1 MNGTFLSRR
10 ALRALAGAAV
20 LSLSAT
26 GYSQVSGSWITLGGG
41 SWSVGS
47 NWTSNPLFPDGGGT
61 ATVSVGDA
69 SIRLDTNV
77 TLGRIAF
84 QPGRGSSILG
94 TSSITLVGPGQ
105 INTAFALPGPQMI
118 IAQAGASITSIIAGS
133 AGLTKTGP
141 GLLSLGGINSF
152 SGGVSVN
159 GGTLIASSDAALGAT
174 GGSIILNG
182 GVLAAGNS
190 SGSITLRNFQVTAAG
205 GGIFKGPSGNDLLL
219 FGSLSGTGTFS
230 KLSDGTLILL
240 ADNPLSGPFRLGSG
254 NGTVRLASNAGALRS
269 VPLFSLGG
277 TLTLANTSTL
287 SFNTD
292 RLGDA
297 ANLVLNGGA
306 LQMLSG
312 DLPVL
317 ERVGTV
323 TLGRGVNYLT
333 IGTTEGLS
341 GSELDRQNRSI
352 LVLSGTG
359 PKFDTPPTLVGGG
372 GSIANPDTSIVPWA
386 FSAGIAPANL
396 VTFDASGLRP
406 LTTYLSSIPSG
417 TITTSN
423 VKLGA
428 ASFTLSAPSTIN
440 SLVIS
445 SLGTSLLGSPTLTI
459 SSGVILSG
467 SGTNTIA
474 TPIDFSSAEGL
485 IHVAAGSLTI
495 SGAISGNNGLTIS
508 RANRLGGGVVFL
520 SAANTYT
527 GTTTLNDGTVA
538 ITANVLPNT
547 PGPFGNDS
555 SPIVLTETAAIS
567 ASATTFARDL
577 IVRSDLD
584 TSTARFPGISGGI
597 FSGNVLLDGILGI
610 SGSTVTSVIGGSG
623 TLRVTNS
630 ATLSGNNTFTGGIW
644 NNGNLIVGSD
654 TALGTGTTVCSSIG
668 TTGFFNA
675 STLTATGGSRSLTN
689 PFAIGNLTISG
700 AFATTLAGPVHL
712 NGGITT
718 LSVANN
724 TPTALITGPIS
735 DGQLLFNGGRIV
747 LAGNNSQYA
756 TTINSGTVTVL
767 SSFGLGGGSGAS
779 PPLLTSVGT
788 LGTLELFAGVVI
800 PPHRLEVAS
809 GTIGLVGLVG
819 NSTWSGDV
827 ARTANTLRIAVNADT
842 LTIGGTLDTN
852 DGTFEKLGGGTL
864 SLGNLRS
871 TATVT
876 ISGGAI
882 RIRPDGTDN
891 GVSNVPTLLIAGG
904 VTPTAR
910 LDLTN
915 NNLVVDYTGPSPAAT
930 IRAQIRSA
938 AAGTAWNGNGIGTS
952 MGNNAR
958 ALGIAEASD
967 LFSTFPATF
976 SGQTVDSTS
985 VLIEFTTF
993 GDADL
998 DGDVDGSDI
1007 GTWAENFTGELSGA
1021 GTKLWSQGDWDY
1033 DGDVDG
1039 VDASRWARWFTGEL
1053 GGGLGDAVIDD
1064 ASIAPGATAILRG
1077 MGIIVLPEPASVIG
1091 LALGIV
1097 AAKYRRRR
1105 RC

>member
-1 MNGTFLSRR
+1 
-10 ALRALAGAAV
+10 
-20 LSLSAT
+20 
-26 GYSQVSGSWITLGGG
+26 
-41 SWSVGS
+41 
-47 NWTSNPLFPDGGGT
+47 
-61 ATVSVGDA
+61 
-69 SIRLDTNV
+69 
-77 TLGRIAF
+77 
-84 QPGRGSSILG
+84 
-94 TSSITLVGPGQ
+94 
-105 INTAFALPGPQMI
+105 
-118 IAQAGASITSIIAGS
+118 
-133 AGLTKTGP
+133 
-141 GLLSLGGINSF
+141 
-152 SGGVSVN
+152 
-159 GGTLIASSDAALGAT
+159 
-174 GGSIILNG
+174 
-182 GVLAAGNS
+182 
-190 SGSITLRNFQVTAAG
+190 
-205 GGIFKGPSGNDLLL
+205 
-219 FGSLSGTGTFS
+219 
-230 KLSDGTLILL
+230 
-240 ADNPLSGPFRLGSG
+240 
-254 NGTVRLASNAGALRS
+254 
-269 VPLFSLGG
+269 
-277 TLTLANTSTL
+277 
-287 SFNTD
+287 
-292 RLGDA
+292 
-297 ANLVLNGGA
+297 
-306 LQMLSG
+306 
-312 DLPVL
+312 
-317 ERVGTV
+317 
-323 TLGRGVNYLT
+323 
-333 IGTTEGLS
+333 
-341 GSELDRQNRSI
+341 
-352 LVLSGTG
+352 
-359 PKFDTPPTLVGGG
+359 
-372 GSIANPDTSIVPWA
+372 
-386 FSAGIAPANL
+386 
-396 VTFDASGLRP
+396 
-406 LTTYLSSIPSG
+406 
-417 TITTSN
+417 
-423 VKLGA
+423 
-428 ASFTLSAPSTIN
+428 
-440 SLVIS
+440 
-445 SLGTSLLGSPTLTI
+445 
-459 SSGVILSG
+459 
-467 SGTNTIA
+467 
-474 TPIDFSSAEGL
+474 
-485 IHVAAGSLTI
+485 
-495 SGAISGNNGLTIS
+495 
-508 RANRLGGGVVFL
+508 
-520 SAANTYT
+520 
-527 GTTTLNDGTVA
+527 
-538 ITANVLPNT
+538 
-547 PGPFGNDS
+547 
-555 SPIVLTETAAIS
+555 
-567 ASATTFARDL
+567 
-577 IVRSDLD
+577 
-584 TSTARFPGISGGI
+584 
-597 FSGNVLLDGILGI
+597 
-610 SGSTVTSVIGGSG
+610 
-623 TLRVTNS
+623 
-630 ATLSGNNTFTGGIW
+630 
-644 NNGNLIVGSD
+644 
-654 TALGTGTTVCSSIG
+654 
-668 TTGFFNA
+668 
-675 STLTATGGSRSLTN
+675 
-689 PFAIGNLTISG
+689 
-700 AFATTLAGPVHL
+700 
-712 NGGITT
+712 
-718 LSVANN
+718 
-724 TPTALITGPIS
+724 
-735 DGQLLFNGGRIV
+735 
-747 LAGNNSQYA
+747 
-756 TTINSGTVTVL
+756 
-767 SSFGLGGGSGAS
+767 
-779 PPLLTSVGT
+779 LLTSVGT